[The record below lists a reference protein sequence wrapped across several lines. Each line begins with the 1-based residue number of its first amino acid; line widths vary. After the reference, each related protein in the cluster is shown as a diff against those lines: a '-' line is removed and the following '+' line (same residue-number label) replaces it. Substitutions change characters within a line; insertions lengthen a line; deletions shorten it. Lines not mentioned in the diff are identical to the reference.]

1 MYGNSHCDHFKLTG
15 QQLEGILSNIVEFKL
30 NQHIRLKVF
39 YKYRRMIPI
48 ESTMDRILQFR
59 DERDWKQFH
68 NLKDLAISLSI
79 ESSELLENFQ
89 WKTTEDAVAKNSD
102 KIEDEL
108 ADVLI
113 YAILMANDLG
123 VDMEDIILRK
133 LEINRLKY
141 PVDKYKGTAA
151 KSTEIID
158 GESLS

>member
-1 MYGNSHCDHFKLTG
+1 MTT
-15 QQLEGILSNIVEFKL
+15 
-30 NQHIRLKVF
+30 
-39 YKYRRMIPI
+39 I
-48 ESTMDRILQFR
+48 ESTINKIIEFR
-59 DERDWKQFH
+59 DERDWEQFH

-89 WKTTEDAVAKNSD
+89 WKSTEDAIAKNSE
-102 KIEDEL
+102 KIKDEL
-108 ADVLI
+108 ADVFI

-123 VDMEDIILRK
+123 VNIEDLILRK
-133 LEINRLKY
+133 LEINKLKY

>member
-1 MYGNSHCDHFKLTG
+1 MN
-15 QQLEGILSNIVEFKL
+15 
-30 NQHIRLKVF
+30 
-39 YKYRRMIPI
+39 PI
-48 ESTMDRILQFR
+48 ESTIAKILQFR

-89 WKTTEDAVAKNSD
+89 WKNTEDAVAKNSD
-102 KIEDEL
+102 KIKDEL

-113 YAILMANDLG
+113 YAILMANELG
-123 VDMEDIILRK
+123 ESIEEIIHRK

-141 PVDKYKGTAA
+141 PVDKYKGTAT

>member
-1 MYGNSHCDHFKLTG
+1 MTT
-15 QQLEGILSNIVEFKL
+15 
-30 NQHIRLKVF
+30 
-39 YKYRRMIPI
+39 I
-48 ESTMDRILQFR
+48 ESAIAKIIQFR

-79 ESSELLENFQ
+79 ESNELLENFQ
-89 WKTTEDAVAKNSD
+89 WKSTEDAIAQNSD
-102 KIEDEL
+102 KIKNEL

-113 YAILMANDLG
+113 YAIMMANDLD
-123 VDMEDIILRK
+123 VSIEDIILRK

-141 PVDKYKGTAA
+141 PVDKYTGTAA